1 MRRRFTRKRMVL
13 ILTVAL
19 LLLALGGALLFAAR
33 APADALTA
41 ARVRWTTTGYVDYR
55 IVVALNSATFT
66 CEMDFE
72 VRGGT
77 VSEMHSSTC
86 PGIGGG
92 QRMAERYTIGALFER
107 IQTHVDARLPCG
119 TNGCQCDGILGLE
132 VAYDSALGYPVR
144 LDQPPRP
151 ELRFFTFDYWGA
163 LLRGI
168 LTCPAQASDS
178 TQIEVRSLTPLKPLK
193 PESGG
198 IETLPRP

>member
-1 MRRRFTRKRMVL
+1 MRRRFTRKRMLL

-19 LLLALGGALLFAAR
+19 LLLALGAGLLFATR
-33 APADALTA
+33 ATAEALSA
-41 ARVRWTTTGYVDYR
+41 ARTRWTTAGYVDYR
-55 IVVALNSATFT
+55 IVVALNSATFA

-72 VRGGT
+72 VRGGA

-86 PGIGGG
+86 PGIGSG

-107 IQTHVDARLPCG
+107 IQSHLAARTPCG
-119 TNGCQCDGILGLE
+119 ANGCQCDGTLGLE
-132 VAYDSALGYPVR
+132 VAYDPALGYPVR
-144 LDQPPRP
+144 LNQPPRP

-163 LLRGI
+163 LLRGM

-178 TQIEVRSLTPLKPLK
+178 TQIEVRSVTPLKPLK